1 MPVPDPSSF
10 SFQSKQVA
18 EYCWIQEFE
27 GRQLSIKTRVFFTPF
42 EFDPVTMNATGKYN
56 TSVFIGGDWQPFIQR
71 DYEPLEPEL
80 RALVSAQ
87 MSTWKA
93 IGVI

>member
-56 TSVFIGGDWQPFIQR
+56 PSVFIGGDWQPFIQR
-71 DYEPLEPEL
+71 VSDAELFANRSALFTNGGEFRYAPL
-80 RALVSAQ
+80 
-87 MSTWKA
+87 
-93 IGVI
+93 